1 MSTPKR
7 RLPGSAP
14 PGPGQTRTTTQ
25 AGVSPRMPHERD
37 ESSDSQIGATSGI
50 VKQAYDDV
58 QRGLT
63 DTDRGPPMDEVY
75 HRSVRSKKSKSKPA
89 REARR
94 K

>member
-1 MSTPKR
+1 MSTAKR
-7 RLPGSAP
+7 RLPGAAP

-37 ESSDSQIGATSGI
+37 ESSDSQIGASSGI
-50 VKQAYDDV
+50 VKQAYEDV
-58 QRGLT
+58 RRGLT

-75 HRSVRSKKSKSKPA
+75 QRNLRSKKSKSKSAPK
-89 REARR
+89 ARR